1 MDATEFR
8 NAGHLVVDLLA
19 DYLASVDQK
28 RITPDIDPEKVRA
41 LFDEPM
47 PQHGIAAED
56 ILKEL
61 QQKLLPNCVHVS
73 HPGYFGLIT
82 PTPTPAGILGDFI
95 AAALNQNPGSYVI
108 GPAATEMERRT
119 VQWLCD
125 LIGFGPRAGGNLTSG
140 GTMANLIAAKL
151 GRDFVSDNT
160 AQHRGVRERFTAYVS
175 EERHVS
181 VDKAFDVS
189 GFGRENMRVL
199 PTDDDFRVRL
209 DALESAIAEDKKHGL
224 RPAVI
229 VAMAGSTATGAI
241 DPLVPLAAIAARE
254 KMWLH
259 ADAAYG
265 GGVLLSKKRAG
276 ALQGIELAHSVT
288 LDPHKWFYAPLDVG
302 AVLVQDEG
310 FLTSSF
316 GIAPPYLKTSPD
328 RYQYYVHGFEQS
340 RRFRALKVWMS
351 FKRYGADE
359 VGGWI
364 DRNIEHAE
372 QLYELASHD
381 PSFECVHK
389 PVMSAI
395 CLRYKGEDLAFHQRV
410 AAEIEREGKYWISTT
425 VLKGQPAFRINPVNF
440 RTRAEH
446 IDGLFHDLKKICS
459 EYSPP

>member
-1 MDATEFR
+1 MEATEFR
-8 NAGHLVVDLLA
+8 NVGHQVVDLLA

-28 RITPDIDPEKVRA
+28 RITPDINPERVRA
-41 LFDEPM
+41 LFDEPL
-47 PQHGIAAED
+47 PQHGVAAED

-119 VQWLCD
+119 VRWLCD

-151 GRDFVSDNT
+151 GRDFTSDNT
-160 AQHRGVRERFTAYVS
+160 AQHRGFRERYTAYVS

-181 VDKAFDVS
+181 VDKAFDVT

-199 PTDDDFRVRL
+199 PTDDEFRLRL
-209 DALESAIAEDKKHGL
+209 DALESAIVEDKKRGL

-241 DPLVPLAAIAARE
+241 DPLGALAAIAARE

-288 LDPHKWFYAPLDVG
+288 LDPHKWFYAPLDAG
-302 AVLVQDEG
+302 AVLVRDES

-316 GIAPPYLKTSPD
+316 GIAPPYLTTSPD
-328 RYQYYVHGFEQS
+328 RYQFYVHGFEQS

-351 FKRYGADE
+351 FKRYGAE
-359 VGGWI
+359 EIGRWI

-372 QLYELASHD
+372 QLYELASND
-381 PSFECVHK
+381 AAFECVNK

-395 CLRYKGEDLAFHQRV
+395 CLRYGGGDLGFHQRV

-446 IDGLFHDLKKICS
+446 IEGVFHDLKEIGGRML
-459 EYSPP
+459 

>member
-1 MDATEFR
+1 MEATEFR
-8 NAGHLVVDLLA
+8 NVGHQVVDLLA

-28 RITPDIDPEKVRA
+28 RITPDINPERVRA
-41 LFDEPM
+41 LFDEPL
-47 PQHGIAAED
+47 PQHGVAAED

-119 VQWLCD
+119 VRWLCD

-151 GRDFVSDNT
+151 GRDFTSDNT
-160 AQHRGVRERFTAYVS
+160 AQHRGFRERYTAYVS

-181 VDKAFDVS
+181 VDKAFDVT

-199 PTDDDFRVRL
+199 PTDDEFRLRL
-209 DALESAIAEDKKHGL
+209 DALESAIVEDKKRGL

-241 DPLVPLAAIAARE
+241 DPLPALSALAARE

-259 ADAAYG
+259 VDAAYG
-265 GGVLLSKKRAG
+265 GGILLSKKRTG

-288 LDPHKWFYAPLDVG
+288 LDPHKWFFAPLDAG
-302 AVLVQDEG
+302 AVLVRDEQ

-316 GIAPPYLKTSPD
+316 GMMPPYLTTTPD
-328 RYQYYVHGFEQS
+328 RYQFYVHGFEQS

-351 FKRYGADE
+351 FKRYGAE
-359 VGGWI
+359 EIGRWI
-364 DRNIEHAE
+364 DRNIGHAE
-372 QLYELASHD
+372 QLYDLASKVPD
-381 PSFECVHK
+381 FECVNK

-395 CLRYKGEDLAFHQRV
+395 CLRYKGKDLAFHQRV
-410 AAEIEREGKYWISTT
+410 AAQIERDGKYWISTT

-446 IDGLFHDLKKICS
+446 IDGLFHDLQQICCK
-459 EYSPP
+459 EA